1 MTAKQTQRSGELVA
15 IMQTMAEVASQNAT
29 GALGASKS
37 AEELAKIANEMNKL
51 VSQFKTE

>member
-1 MTAKQTQRSGELVA
+1 MTSKQTERSAELVA
-15 IMQTMAEVASQNAT
+15 VMQTVAEVASQNAT

-37 AEELAKIANEMNKL
+37 AEELAQVANEMNKL